1 MSSSTQ
7 RMNSRQNIK
16 LTNISYVSP
25 LAYTHTNPNRI
36 MTTSR
41 QNTSTQPRQ
50 SHPNMI
56 FLEKK
61 GTYVHK
67 DLSFSK
73 SKRSTSNK
81 SKYIINIIFD
91 SRFIVKNNI

>member
-1 MSSSTQ
+1 MSDFPVEGVPEEVFY
-7 RMNSRQNIK
+7 R
-16 LTNISYVSP
+16 VSP

>member
-7 RMNSRQNIK
+7 RMNSRKNIK
-16 LTNISYVSP
+16 LKNISYVSP
-25 LAYTHTNPNRI
+25 LAYTRSNQNRLL
-36 MTTSR
+36 TSSR
-41 QNTSTQPRQ
+41 QITST
-50 SHPNMI
+50 HPKMI

-61 GTYVHK
+61 GAYK

-81 SKYIINIIFD
+81 STSLNIIY
-91 SRFIVKNNI
+91 S

>member
-7 RMNSRQNIK
+7 RMNSRKNIRLK
-16 LTNISYVSP
+16 NISYVSP
-25 LAYTHTNPNRI
+25 LAYTRSNQNRLL
-36 MTTSR
+36 TSSR

-50 SHPNMI
+50 TRPNMI

-61 GTYVHK
+61 GTYTHK
-67 DLSFSK
+67 DLSF

-81 SKYIINIIFD
+81 STSLNIIF
-91 SRFIVKNNI
+91 S